1 MFKWFSLVALLF
13 VVIALN
19 ISQSNRQDLP
29 NFNQL
34 IQTSSPAVVK
44 IDSVQK
50 ILGTGMTQMNE
61 RNIPDM
67 FREPHEDSR
76 AGEAHATGSGFI
88 ISDDG
93 YVLTNEHV
101 VENAHEVIIR
111 LIDRR
116 EFEAKVIGIDH
127 RSDLAL
133 LKIDAENLPKIN
145 FADPG
150 KVKVGDW
157 ALAIGSPFGL
167 DYSVSAGIISAI
179 GRSIPTENGDNYV
192 PFIQSDVAINPGNSG
207 GPLLNLDGEVVGI
220 NSQIFTHSGG
230 SIGLSFA
237 VPAGVAIDVVSQL
250 KSKGR
255 VDRGW
260 LGVYVQEVDKSLARS
275 SGLTKTQGALV
286 VQVEA
291 GSPADVAGIHAGDIV
306 LYFDNEEI
314 IESGDLPHVVGLLS
328 PGSQIKA
335 QLIRGKKKK
344 TLDVIVGTLPDGLS
358 P

>member
-1 MFKWFSLVALLF
+1 MFKWFSLMALLSA
-13 VVIALN
+13 VAALY
-19 ISQSNRQDLP
+19 ISQSNQQDLL
-29 NFNQL
+29 NFNEL
-34 IQTSSPAVVK
+34 IETTSPAVVK

-50 ILGTGMTQMNE
+50 IIGTGMAQMHE

-67 FREPHEDSR
+67 FRKPHEDGEP
-76 AGEAHATGSGFI
+76 GEAHATGSGFI
-88 ISDDG
+88 ISSDG

-101 VENAHEVIIR
+101 VENAHEVIIK

-133 LKIDAENLPKIN
+133 LKIDAEDLPKLN

-179 GRSIPTENGDNYV
+179 GRSIPTKNGDNYV

-237 VPAGVAIDVVSQL
+237 VPAGVAVDVVSQL
-250 KSKGR
+250 KLKGR

-286 VQVEA
+286 AQVEV
-291 GSPADVAGIHAGDIV
+291 GSPADVAGIQAGDII

-344 TLDVIVGTLPDGLS
+344 TLDVIVGTLPDGLG

>member
-1 MFKWFSLVALLF
+1 MV
-13 VVIALN
+13 N
-19 ISQSNRQDLP
+19 P
-29 NFNQL
+29 
-34 IQTSSPAVVK
+34 
-44 IDSVQK
+44 
-50 ILGTGMTQMNE
+50 
-61 RNIPDM
+61 
-67 FREPHEDSR
+67 
-76 AGEAHATGSGFI
+76 
-88 ISDDG
+88 
-93 YVLTNEHV
+93 
-101 VENAHEVIIR
+101 EV
-111 LIDRR
+111 
-116 EFEAKVIGIDH
+116 
-127 RSDLAL
+127 DLAML
-133 LKIDAENLPKIN
+133 YIKGFENKETDITLDENVLITN
-145 FADPG
+145 TSQVYIHG
-150 KVKVGDW
+150 Y
-157 ALAIGSPFGL
+157 PFGMP
-167 DYSVSAGIISAI
+167 YTITEGIVSSTSQPMGSRHYLQTDAA
-179 GRSIPTENGDNYV
+179 V
-192 PFIQSDVAINPGNSG
+192 NPGNSG